1 MKGKITKIAIVAI
14 AFITIIFLLNVLFG
28 LYNKKNISTDD
39 LPGSRSSVSSQ
50 VKFYPENEYN
60 NPFAHYC
67 DVLDGYRYECEIKC
81 EVNQGAL
88 LFAVYET
95 DGNELKGK
103 SVDEVIASLPI
114 VRQERIEISGEF
126 RYELDL
132 PEGKYF
138 FYIGAEDEEVVAEAS
153 YMLISTRL
161 D

>member
-1 MKGKITKIAIVAI
+1 MKGKMVISSIVMI
-14 AFITIIFLLNVLFG
+14 VLIIVVVSVFVKHSSDKDL
-28 LYNKKNISTDD
+28 STDD
-39 LPGSRSSVSSQ
+39 APGSRSSVYSQ
-50 VKFYPENEYN
+50 VKFYPENKYN
-60 NPFAHYC
+60 NPFAHYY

-88 LFAVYET
+88 LFTVYET
-95 DGNELKGK
+95 DGNEQKGK

-138 FYIGAEDEEVVAEAS
+138 FYIGAEDEQVVANAS
-153 YMLISTRL
+153 YTMIRTRI